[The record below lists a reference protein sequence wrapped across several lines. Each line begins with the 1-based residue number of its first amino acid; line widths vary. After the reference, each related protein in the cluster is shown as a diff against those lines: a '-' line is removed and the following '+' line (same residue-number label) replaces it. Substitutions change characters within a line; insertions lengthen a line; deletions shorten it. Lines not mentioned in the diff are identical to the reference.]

1 MQDRKKGVHHARYIY
16 RILCWE
22 SVLLLWKYN
31 GLYSARSPLL
41 NVNTPGGTVGLI
53 SNNLI
58 VTVLHGENNKKINV
72 RRKVPVCFYLTP
84 IALGKRGKK
93 EKFWRYER
101 RLFLVKYFAWRI
113 LCLLE
118 RFYDYI
124 IAKYR
129 GKFSC
134 DWERKKWKRKVL

>member
-1 MQDRKKGVHHARYIY
+1 M
-16 RILCWE
+16 
-22 SVLLLWKYN
+22 
-31 GLYSARSPLL
+31 YSARSPLL
-41 NVNTPGGTVGLI
+41 NVNSPGRIVGLI

-58 VTVLHGENNKKINV
+58 VSSFTCEIEKIIK
-72 RRKVPVCFYLTP
+72 RLTFRGRYWCFYLTP
-84 IALGKRGKK
+84 IALGKKK
-93 EKFWRYER
+93 EKFWRYKR

-134 DWERKKWKRKVL
+134 DWKEKNGKEKFYNERSLPINFNRFKFIHHLSQNI

>member
-1 MQDRKKGVHHARYIY
+1 MYF
-16 RILCWE
+16 
-22 SVLLLWKYN
+22 
-31 GLYSARSPLL
+31 ARSPLL
-41 NVNTPGGTVGLI
+41 NVNSPVDLI

-58 VTVLHGENNKKINV
+58 VSSFTCEMEKIIKRLTEESTDAFTHTNCVWKK
-72 RRKVPVCFYLTP
+72 
-84 IALGKRGKK
+84 KK
-93 EKFWRYER
+93 EKFWRYKR

-134 DWERKKWKRKVL
+134 DWKEKNGKEKFYNERSLPINFNRFKFIHHLSQNI